1 MFPVLA
7 FIHLI
12 SAEWIS
18 TISLPIV
25 DPLAQHAKEPI
36 ENLRN
41 LLTRAQRI
49 IRWTCIIRTWSR
61 RMMLYRWLRA
71 PYHKG
76 VIFRLACSVKHL
88 MRLHLCPL
96 QPLSIS
102 CKPQVPCHYNRMGY
116 SMSLNKYISSSKSG
130 AKNRRN
136 GIGSCRKCNYNTKVW
151 SKAYDY
157 Y

>member
-1 MFPVLA
+1 
-7 FIHLI
+7 
-12 SAEWIS
+12 
-18 TISLPIV
+18 
-25 DPLAQHAKEPI
+25 
-36 ENLRN
+36 
-41 LLTRAQRI
+41 
-49 IRWTCIIRTWSR
+49 
-61 RMMLYRWLRA
+61 MMLYRWLRA

-76 VIFRLACSVKHL
+76 VIFRPACSVKHL

-136 GIGSCRKCNYNTKVW
+136 GRGSCRKCNYNIKVW

-157 Y
+157 YKRCLNFLRKTLSILTYTTVRSLMQLWKLIRVPWKAKMSSINLKRLYRWQNPMRFT